1 MKVYELLFELANS
14 DRFKIML
21 LAEKQ
26 KLKLSH
32 ISKNLD
38 MTVAETSRHLQRLR
52 ETKLLEKDNEGLY
65 KLTPFGQLT
74 LSLTPSFDFISK
86 HRDYFEAHTLSHL
99 PYEFIGRIG
108 ELANSTFTEDVMI
121 AFHLTE
127 NVIEEAKEYIWIL
140 SSQVLMST
148 LPFLEKAIK
157 RGVKFQLILPK
168 DLIPPPGFKPLP
180 VIPNLIDRRILSR
193 VDMVIVMSEKQARLA
208 FLTKAGKMDYI
219 GFGSTDE
226 HGHKWCKDL
235 FMHYWEQTR
244 HERPSNYP
252 A

>member
-1 MKVYELLFELANS
+1 MYELLFELANS
-14 DRFKIML
+14 DRFKILL

-52 ETKLLEKDNEGLY
+52 ETKLLEKDSEGLY
-65 KLTPFGQLT
+65 ELTPFGQLT
-74 LSLTPSFDFISK
+74 LSLTPSFDFLSK
-86 HRDYFEAHTLSHL
+86 HRDYFKDHTLSHL
-99 PYEFIGRIG
+99 PFEFTSRIG
-108 ELANSTFTEDVMI
+108 ELANCIFTDDVMV

-127 NVIEEAKEYIWIL
+127 NVIEEAQEYIWIL
-140 SSQVLMST
+140 SNQVLVST
-148 LPFLEKAIK
+148 LPFLEKAIR

-180 VIPNLIDRRILSR
+180 IIPNLIERRTLAR
-193 VDMVIVMSEKQARLA
+193 VDSVIIVSEKKGRLA
-208 FLTKAGKMDYI
+208 FLNKAGMMDYT

-226 HGHKWCKDL
+226 RGHKWCRDL
-235 FMHYWEQTR
+235 FVHYWEKANR
-244 HERPSNYP
+244 ERPSNYP
-252 A
+252 S

>member
-14 DRFKIML
+14 DRFKILL

-52 ETKLLEKDNEGLY
+52 ETKLLEKDGEGLY

-74 LSLTPSFDFISK
+74 LSLTASFDFISK

-99 PYEFIGRIG
+99 PYEFKSRIG
-108 ELANSTFTEDVMI
+108 ELANSAFTDDVMV

-127 NVIEEAKEYIWIL
+127 KVIEEAQEYIWIL
-140 SSQVLMST
+140 SNQVLVST
-148 LPFLEKAIK
+148 LPFLEKAIR

-168 DLIPPPGFKPLP
+168 DFIPPPGFKPLP
-180 VIPNLIDRRILSR
+180 VIPNLIERRTLSR
-193 VDMVIVMSEKQARLA
+193 VDSVIIVSEKKGRLA
-208 FLTKAGKMDYI
+208 FLNKASLMDYT
-219 GFGSTDE
+219 GFGSTDAI
-226 HGHKWCKDL
+226 GHKWCRDL
-235 FMHYWEQTR
+235 FVHYWEEAK
-244 HERPSNYP
+244 HEKPINYP

>member
-1 MKVYELLFELANS
+1 MKAYELLFELANS

-52 ETKLLEKDNEGLY
+52 ETKLLEKDVEGLY
-65 KLTPFGQLT
+65 ALTPLGQLT
-74 LSLTPSFDFISK
+74 LSLTPSFDLISK

-108 ELANSTFTEDVMI
+108 ELANSTFTDDVMV

-140 SSQVLMST
+140 SNQVLMST

-157 RGVKFQLILPK
+157 RGAKFQLILPK

-180 VIPNLIDRRILSR
+180 VIPNLIERRTLSR
-193 VDMVIVMSEKQARLA
+193 VDMVIIMSEKQARLA
-208 FLTKAGKMDYI
+208 FLTRAGMMDYI

-226 HGHKWCKDL
+226 RGHKWCRDL
-235 FMHYWEQTR
+235 FMHYWEEAR